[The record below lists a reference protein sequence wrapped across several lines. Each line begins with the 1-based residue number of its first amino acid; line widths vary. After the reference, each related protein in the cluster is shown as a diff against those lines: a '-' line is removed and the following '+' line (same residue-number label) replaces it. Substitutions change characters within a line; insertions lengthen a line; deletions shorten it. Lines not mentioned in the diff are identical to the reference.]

1 MSSDA
6 MRARQL
12 LALMTLILIVPLSM
26 CIGGDGGQTQ
36 VRVICAGS
44 LVAPFEALEEAYEA
58 ANPDIDIILE
68 AHGSIQVI
76 RQVSELDQEADVL
89 AVADY
94 SLIPMLM
101 YGKEEPDATWYVQ
114 FATNKLGIAYHDKS
128 AYSEEMSEDT
138 WYDILSREDVVMGLS
153 DPRFDASGYRTLM
166 ILQLAETY
174 YGDDGI
180 MESVLGDSFST
191 ALSIKESDDGI
202 TITVPE
208 IFESISDHIALRGS
222 SVQLLSL
229 LEAGAIDY
237 AFEYENVSRY
247 YGLEY
252 QELPPSIDLS
262 SEKLATGDVPVLVDL
277 AFQRFSTVVPSFM
290 AQKTYYAV
298 TIPENARHESEAIDF
313 IAFMLSKEG
322 TDIMESTYLDI
333 LDAMTADDKEAV
345 PQKIVESATW
355 GQ

>member
-1 MSSDA
+1 
-6 MRARQL
+6 
-12 LALMTLILIVPLSM
+12 M
-26 CIGGDGGQTQ
+26 CIGGGGDTTP
-36 VRVICAGS
+36 VKVICAGS

-58 ANPDIDIILE
+58 ANPHIDIQLE

-76 RQVSELDQEADVL
+76 RQVSELGQEAEVL

-101 YGKEEPDATWYVQ
+101 YDTQSPCATWYVQ
-114 FATNKLGIAYHDKS
+114 FATNKLGIAYHAGS
-128 AYSEEMSEDT
+128 AYAGEMTQET

-166 ILQLAETY
+166 ILQLAEEY

-180 MESVLGDSFST
+180 LESVLGNSFST
-191 ALSIKESDDGI
+191 ALMVTSSEDGI
-202 TITVPE
+202 LITVPE
-208 IFESISDHIALRGS
+208 IFESISAHIALRGS

-229 LEAGAIDY
+229 LDAGAIDY

-252 QELPPSIDLS
+252 LQLPSPIDLS
-262 SEKLATGDVPVLVDL
+262 SEQLATGDVPVRVDL
-277 AFQRFSTVVPSFM
+277 AFQRFSTVIPEFV

-298 TIPENARHESEAIDF
+298 TIPSSARHTDEAAAF
-313 IAFMLSKEG
+313 VAFMLSEEG
-322 TDIMESTYLDI
+322 TAIMESTYLDT
-333 LDAMTADDKEAV
+333 LDGMIADDMAAV
-345 PQKIVESATW
+345 PEIIVESVTW
-355 GQ
+355 A